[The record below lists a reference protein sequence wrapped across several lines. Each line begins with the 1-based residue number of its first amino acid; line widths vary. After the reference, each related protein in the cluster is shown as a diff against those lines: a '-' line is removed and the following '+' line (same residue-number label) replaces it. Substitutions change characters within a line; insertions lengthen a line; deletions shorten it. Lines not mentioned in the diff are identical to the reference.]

1 MVGWIISGPV
11 YNNRFFENSMNA
23 VQCNLSLSFDVRHFW
38 EIEEVDIPPV
48 TTEEDRY
55 CEQLFSQ
62 TTVRDQHGRFC
73 VKMPLKQ
80 SPDCLGDSYKMAK
93 QRFLYLEK
101 KLDRSPQYKRMYC
114 EFMQEYEQ
122 LGHMTRV
129 EEGNLPKPYYIIPHH
144 GVYRESSV
152 TTKLRVVFD
161 ASATTSNIISLNE
174 IQCVGPRLQND
185 IFSILLRFR
194 QYRYVASADIEKF
207 FRQTFIFPEQCNLQL
222 IFWRTDK
229 NLPLQIYRL
238 NTVTYGTA
246 SAPYLSNRCLKQLA
260 KECTDDVIAS
270 VINDDFYVD
279 DLLVGND
286 KRDRLLDIC
295 SKTAAVLQS
304 GCFPLRKWTFNFDVT
319 SESTK
324 DLCIGEHC
332 QSKTLGIGW
341 SNKNDLFYFLT
352 SIDNNIDKK
361 ITKRLIM
368 SVIAQIYDPLGLLAP
383 AITTAKILL
392 QKLWLAKISWDDEV
406 PSEIAYTWGNFINS
420 LQYLSDIFVP
430 RYVMCPNAV
439 YKELHIFSDA
449 SQTAYGAVAYIRSYN
464 NIDESQVTSRL
475 LCAKSKVAPIKA
487 LSIPR
492 LELCGAL
499 VAAKLYNKI
508 KNSLRL
514 QFDKVY
520 FWTDSTIVQ
529 AWVRTSPHLLKTF
542 VQNRVVQINDLTSN
556 TTWLHVKGKENPADI
571 LSRGV
576 TFESMKGDNSSL
588 WWCGPTFL
596 CEPTSCWLPKH
607 TNNEINLVNLPELK
621 CSKTTTLLNVE
632 PNNIVIDFER
642 FSCFNRLQRTAAF
655 MLRFIHNLRAS
666 RAG

>member
-1 MVGWIISGPV
+1 
-11 YNNRFFENSMNA
+11 
-23 VQCNLSLSFDVRHFW
+23 
-38 EIEEVDIPPV
+38 
-48 TTEEDRY
+48 
-55 CEQLFSQ
+55 
-62 TTVRDQHGRFC
+62 
-73 VKMPLKQ
+73 
-80 SPDCLGDSYKMAK
+80 
-93 QRFLYLEK
+93 
-101 KLDRSPQYKRMYC
+101 
-114 EFMQEYEQ
+114 
-122 LGHMTRV
+122 
-129 EEGNLPKPYYIIPHH
+129 
-144 GVYRESSV
+144 
-152 TTKLRVVFD
+152 
-161 ASATTSNIISLNE
+161 
-174 IQCVGPRLQND
+174 
-185 IFSILLRFR
+185 
-194 QYRYVASADIEKF
+194 
-207 FRQTFIFPEQCNLQL
+207 
-222 IFWRTDK
+222 
-229 NLPLQIYRL
+229 
-238 NTVTYGTA
+238 
-246 SAPYLSNRCLKQLA
+246 
-260 KECTDDVIAS
+260 
-270 VINDDFYVD
+270 
-279 DLLVGND
+279 
-286 KRDRLLDIC
+286 
-295 SKTAAVLQS
+295 
-304 GCFPLRKWTFNFDVT
+304 
-319 SESTK
+319 
-324 DLCIGEHC
+324 
-332 QSKTLGIGW
+332 
-341 SNKNDLFYFLT
+341 
-352 SIDNNIDKK
+352 
-361 ITKRLIM
+361 M